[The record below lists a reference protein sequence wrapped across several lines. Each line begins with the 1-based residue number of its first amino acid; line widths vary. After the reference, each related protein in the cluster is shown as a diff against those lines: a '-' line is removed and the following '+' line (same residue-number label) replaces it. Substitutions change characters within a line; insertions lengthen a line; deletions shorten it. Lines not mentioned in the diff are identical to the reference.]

1 MVCPGVIDA
10 TVLQSVAER
19 LTAVVREP
27 IRIGDESV
35 RISASVGIAV
45 APPGEC
51 SIDVLLD
58 AADSALY
65 SVKESARGGWREAEL
80 PRA

>member
-1 MVCPGVIDA
+1 
-10 TVLQSVAER
+10 LQSVAER
-19 LTAVVREP
+19 LTAVVRDP
-27 IRIGDESV
+27 IPIGDESV
-35 RISASVGIAV
+35 SISASVGIAV
-45 APPGEC
+45 APPGGC

-65 SVKESARGGWREAEL
+65 SVKETARGGWREAEL